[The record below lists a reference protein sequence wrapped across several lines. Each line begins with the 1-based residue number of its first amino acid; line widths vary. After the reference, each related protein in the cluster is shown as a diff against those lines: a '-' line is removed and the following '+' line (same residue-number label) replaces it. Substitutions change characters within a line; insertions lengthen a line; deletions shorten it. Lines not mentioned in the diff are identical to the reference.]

1 MTNMTKILPAFAALL
16 TAAQPA
22 LAAGEANPFA
32 GTIYQAIAAATVF
45 IVVFLVLKTK
55 AWGPILK
62 GLQDR
67 ENKIKADLENAERA
81 NADAQSNLKA
91 YQAQLNDAAAEAKRI
106 IDQARLDAAKV
117 AAQLRDQTQSEITT
131 MRQQVTRDIQAAKD
145 QAVKQLVDEVG
156 VLSTQIASQIL
167 KRQINPADQAQLVR
181 ESIEQY
187 QGKKN

>member
-1 MTNMTKILPAFAALL
+1 MTKILPAFAALL

-45 IVVFLVLKTK
+45 LVVFFVLKTK

-106 IDQARLDAAKV
+106 IDQARLDAAKLG
-117 AAQLRDQTQSEITT
+117 AQLRDQTQSEITA

-156 VLSTQIASQIL
+156 LLSTQIASQIL

-187 QGKKN
+187 QAAKN

>member
-1 MTNMTKILPAFAALL
+1 MTNMTKTLPAFAALL
-16 TAAQPA
+16 TAVQPA
-22 LAAGEANPFA
+22 LAVGDGNPFA

-45 IVVFLVLKTK
+45 LVVFLVLKTK

-67 ENKIKADLENAERA
+67 ENKIKTDLENAERA

-106 IDQARLDAAKV
+106 IDQARLDAAKLG
-117 AAQLRDQTQSEITT
+117 AQLRDQTQSEITA